1 MVHSRRCIA
10 LLQATLMLVLPV
22 VALRPTSSPTSS
34 ISRRDSIQFVAVAVA
49 SASSFP
55 FLSMMLPII
64 QPAHAARGAAELD
77 FEYYMRDLV
86 GGNKREGTVQASKP
100 PPVPP
105 PRTLQG
111 PLLPLLLDK
120 DCSQSCIP
128 VKALIQ
134 QLQTTTKSSMSTPAI
149 IQDIQSSVASIKERT
164 YKSFYAKAPWQ
175 KEDVSDQYY
184 FDFTAYALWKTAAVM
199 LPDNTDRDRFAR
211 SIGKLL
217 LEHLESGS
225 SSSDPLLR
233 PPSTSSG
240 ELTLVGST
248 SAIQQALQL
257 FQSSGYCKEFRIRT
271 TDDEIGDRN
280 NKATTPVFDELDDES
295 IAIGSNVDC
304 LVSVIEPASLGASLQ
319 INGEQ
324 SRFGPDYVG
333 TTLAAIWDK
342 YAGISSSWE
351 TFFVDAVY
359 RPNPKDYFP
368 NEQLFQFTLT
378 KKKDK

>member
-1 MVHSRRCIA
+1 MVHIRRCIA
-10 LLQATLMLVLPV
+10 LLQATLMLVLPI
-22 VALRPTSSPTSS
+22 VALRPTSSSPTSS
-34 ISRRDSIQFVAVAVA
+34 ISRRDSIQFVAVV
-49 SASSFP
+49 SASSFLP
-55 FLSMMLPII
+55 LMMMLPI
-64 QPAHAARGAAELD
+64 QPANAARGAAELD
-77 FEYYMRDLV
+77 FEYYMRDLM

-120 DCSQSCIP
+120 ECSQSCIP

-134 QLQTTTKSSMSTPAI
+134 QLQTTTKSSMSTSTI

-184 FDFTAYALWKTAAVM
+184 FDFTSYALWKTAAVM
-199 LPDNTDRDRFAR
+199 LPDNTDRDKFAR
-211 SIGKLL
+211 SVGKLL

-225 SSSDPLLR
+225 TNPLLR
-233 PPSTSSG
+233 PPSTSNG

-248 SAIQQALQL
+248 AAIQQALQL

-280 NKATTPVFDELDDES
+280 NKSNLPVFDELDDES

-324 SRFGPDYVG
+324 SRFGPDFVG

-378 KKKDK
+378 KKKRDKQ